1 VNESLSARARAILD
15 AVEPSPSDDVDRLLR
30 LAHDTILLAA
40 ETHRRGEALA
50 ASLHD
55 VTARL
60 EAAVRALTAAPPAE
74 AAPAKAPEGGADV
87 AAVRLV
93 AIEQAVA
100 GANRGEVGRRLREEM
115 GIDDPSAVL
124 DDLFGRGTG
133 PTARLTWGLPDAPA
147 A

>member
-1 VNESLSARARAILD
+1 MNEPLSARARAILD
-15 AVEPSPSDDVDRLLR
+15 AIEPSPRDDLARLLR

-60 EAAVRALTAAPPAE
+60 EAAVRALTT
-74 AAPAKAPEGGADV
+74 AAPAKAPEEGADV

-115 GIDDPSAVL
+115 GIEDPSAVL
-124 DDLFGRGTG
+124 DDLFGAGTG
-133 PTARLTWGLPDAPA
+133 PTARLTWGLPDTPA